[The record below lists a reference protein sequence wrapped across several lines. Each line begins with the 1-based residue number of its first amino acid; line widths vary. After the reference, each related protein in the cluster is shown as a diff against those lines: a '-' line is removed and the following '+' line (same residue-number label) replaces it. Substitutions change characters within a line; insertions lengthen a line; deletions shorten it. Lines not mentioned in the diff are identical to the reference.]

1 MKKTILAVLM
11 MLFSGGLAG
20 CIEGPEAGVQYIS
33 SADCGGSW
41 HVEFVDMSNDNFA
54 AWEGEV
60 QFIGSDGST
69 ETISD
74 FSSQQKYVLLDES
87 LTWSL
92 KYTFYEDDIGF
103 INNGVFYG
111 GNNDY
116 GESGTVDLVLTRQTS
131 QSSSESSDENGAV
144 SYSDCKPDTY
154 HVEFYDMSAF
164 DFCCWDGE
172 VEFTN
177 PAGDRAYLS
186 SFSSSQKYVI
196 LEQGHVW
203 TMDYAFYEYDIGF
216 IVNGENYGG
225 NNDDGESGSITIDL
239 S

>member
-1 MKKTILAVLM
+1 MEVINIGTGKGYSVLD
-11 MLFSGGLAG
+11 
-20 CIEGPEAGVQYIS
+20 V
-33 SADCGGSW
+33 
-41 HVEFVDMSNDNFA
+41 
-54 AWEGEV
+54 
-60 QFIGSDGST
+60 
-69 ETISD
+69 
-74 FSSQQKYVLLDES
+74 
-87 LTWSL
+87 
-92 KYTFYEDDIGF
+92 
-103 INNGVFYG
+103 INAFEEHNGVEVPYVFSKRREG
-111 GNNDY
+111 DA
-116 GESGTVDLVLTRQTS
+116 
-131 QSSSESSDENGAV
+131 AV
-144 SYSDCKPDTY
+144 SYADCKPDTY

-177 PAGDRAYLS
+177 PEGDRAYLS

-225 NNDDGESGSITIDL
+225 NNDEGESGSITIDI